1 MGRCG
6 CYSGGV
12 GKYFIDYFCAE
23 LATRI
28 GPLSADST
36 QAIEHMVDKTLA
48 TAREQGLYRLD
59 RPLGRFVVNPFW
71 ARSEPDY
78 VSGFARKTRGGRSQ
92 RWSDGGVREAEVIGY
107 RVHGLF
113 SRRCFGGLD
122 RMFTQNF
129 ETKLFTETPGC
140 DC

>member
-78 VSGFARKTRGGRSQ
+78 VSGFARKTRDGRSQ
-92 RWSDGGVREAEVIGY
+92 RWMGES
-107 RVHGLF
+107 
-113 SRRCFGGLD
+113 SRPR
-122 RMFTQNF
+122 
-129 ETKLFTETPGC
+129 
-140 DC
+140 